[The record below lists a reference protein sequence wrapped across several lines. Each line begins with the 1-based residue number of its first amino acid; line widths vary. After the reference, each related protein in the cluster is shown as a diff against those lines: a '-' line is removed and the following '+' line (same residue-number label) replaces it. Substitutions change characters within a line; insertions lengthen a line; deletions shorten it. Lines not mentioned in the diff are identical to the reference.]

1 MLGRTGKYTSDEMW
15 EKYKALGYPYDA
27 VVGLQGAELAFE
39 EYLHG
44 TSGNRKVVTSDS
56 GKIVSQEWEEEPV
69 PGGNVTL
76 TLDIG
81 MQKVAED
88 AIAAH
93 AASLE
98 KAGGAAVAV
107 VDMTGGVKALASYP
121 TYDLST

>member
-1 MLGRTGKYTSDEMW
+1 MW

-27 VVGLQGAELAFE
+27 VVGLQGAGWPLRNIFTVPVEAEGGHQRQRQDCLP
-39 EYLHG
+39 G
-44 TSGNRKVVTSDS
+44 MG
-56 GKIVSQEWEEEPV
+56 GGPV

-93 AASLE
+93 AASG
-98 KAGGAAVAV
+98 KAPEGRRW
-107 VDMTGGVKALASYP
+107 P
-121 TYDLST
+121 WWI